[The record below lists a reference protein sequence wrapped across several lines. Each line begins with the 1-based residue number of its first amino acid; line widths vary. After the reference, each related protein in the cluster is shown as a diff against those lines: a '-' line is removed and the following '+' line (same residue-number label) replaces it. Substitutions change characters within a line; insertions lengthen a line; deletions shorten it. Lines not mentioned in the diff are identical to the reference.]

1 MRLVLAVAALG
12 IVTAVPAHA
21 QGDSRAGRA
30 IAQRSCV
37 QCHDIEA
44 GDRDNFR
51 IAPAFQIVAD
61 DPAITEATLRT
72 FFETPHVNGQSAR
85 LKPGEKEDVLTYIL
99 TLKRSRPR
107 G

>member
-1 MRLVLAVAALG
+1 MRLFLAIVGFCVLPLASG
-12 IVTAVPAHA
+12 FA
-21 QGDSRAGRA
+21 QGDAKAGKK
-30 IAQRSCV
+30 IADRSCA

-51 IAPAFQIVAD
+51 IAPTFQTVAD
-61 DPAITEATLRT
+61 DPAVTEPALRT
-72 FFETPHVNGQSAR
+72 FFETPHVSDPAAR
-85 LKPGEKEDVLTYIL
+85 LTARETTDVLTYLL